1 MEYSP
6 KYHLAPGLGLRQ
18 LQALAAKH
26 VVAVEVIHR
35 VLHAAYPTELVLA
48 FRANHVVTTTVL
60 LFNNQTALGAV
71 GDLSFVLKAFKI
83 HFHCI
88 IKLRFTVFLFMVRQA
103 AFHADLVKASSA
115 RTMVWVYSSENA
127 ISLFLEM

>member
-1 MEYSP
+1 MEKSP

-18 LQALAAKH
+18 LEALAAEH

-35 VLHAAYPTELVLA
+35 VLHATDPTELVLA
-48 FRANHVVTTTVL
+48 FRAYHVIAATIL
-60 LFNNQTALGAV
+60 LFYDQTALGTV
-71 GDLSFVLKAFKI
+71 CHLSFVLQAFKI

-103 AFHADLVKASSA
+103 TLHADLVKASSA
-115 RTMVWVYSSENA
+115 
-127 ISLFLEM
+127 